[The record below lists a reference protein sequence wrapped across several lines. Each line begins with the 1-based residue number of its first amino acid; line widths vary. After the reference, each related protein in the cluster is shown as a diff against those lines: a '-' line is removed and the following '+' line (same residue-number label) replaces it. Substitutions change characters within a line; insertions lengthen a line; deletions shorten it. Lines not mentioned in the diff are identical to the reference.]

1 MAESFSFDV
10 VSDFERQ
17 ELVNT
22 LDQVKREISQRYDLK
37 DTDTKVDLDKE
48 NIFIITNSELTLN
61 AVNDIIRQKAI
72 KRNLSLKI
80 FDYGEIEMV
89 SGNRVKQTILLKQG
103 IKQEIAKKISKDIR
117 DQIKKI
123 NVSINGETLRV
134 ASKSKND
141 LQLAIKLVSQL
152 EESLNIPLFVKE
164 TLDKIKENND
174 DQDFFSAIKLCK
186 KKKIGP
192 HRSEDNRP
200 IFFNAY
206 PAVRPDTPA
215 PITAI
220 FLNTRLP

>member
-10 VSDFERQ
+10 VSDFDRQ
-17 ELVNT
+17 ELFNT
-22 LDQVKREISQRYDLK
+22 LDQVRREIAQRYDLK
-37 DTDTKVDLDKE
+37 GTDTSVELDKE

-61 AVNDIIRQKAI
+61 TVNDIIRQKAI

-103 IKQEIAKKISKDIR
+103 IKQEIAKKISKNIR

-141 LQLAIKLVSQL
+141 LQLAIKLVSEL
-152 EESLNIPLFVKE
+152 EESLNIPLKA
-164 TLDKIKENND
+164 NN
-174 DQDFFSAIKLCK
+174 F
-186 KKKIGP
+186 
-192 HRSEDNRP
+192 R
-200 IFFNAY
+200 
-206 PAVRPDTPA
+206 
-215 PITAI
+215 
-220 FLNTRLP
+220 

>member
-37 DTDTKVDLDKE
+37 TTETVVDLDKE
-48 NIFIITNSELTLN
+48 NIFITTNSELTLN

-80 FDYGEIEMV
+80 FDYGEIEIV
-89 SGNRVKQTILLKQG
+89 SGNRVRQIILLKQG
-103 IKQEIAKKISKDIR
+103 IKQEIAKKISKNIR

-134 ASKSKND
+134 SSKSKND
-141 LQLAIKLVSQL
+141 LQLAIKLVSEL
-152 EESLNIPLFVKE
+152 EESLNIPLKA
-164 TLDKIKENND
+164 NN
-174 DQDFFSAIKLCK
+174 F
-186 KKKIGP
+186 
-192 HRSEDNRP
+192 R
-200 IFFNAY
+200 
-206 PAVRPDTPA
+206 
-215 PITAI
+215 
-220 FLNTRLP
+220 

>member
-10 VSDFERQ
+10 VSDFDRQ

-37 DTDTKVDLDKE
+37 GTDTSVELDKE

-89 SGNRVKQTILLKQG
+89 SGNRIKQAILLKQG
-103 IKQEIAKKISKDIR
+103 IKQEIAKKISKNIR

-134 ASKSKND
+134 SSKSKND
-141 LQLAIKLVSQL
+141 LQLVIKLVNDL
-152 EESLNIPLFVKE
+152 EESLNIPLKA
-164 TLDKIKENND
+164 NN
-174 DQDFFSAIKLCK
+174 F
-186 KKKIGP
+186 
-192 HRSEDNRP
+192 R
-200 IFFNAY
+200 
-206 PAVRPDTPA
+206 
-215 PITAI
+215 
-220 FLNTRLP
+220 

>member
-10 VSDFERQ
+10 VSDFDRQ

-22 LDQVKREISQRYDLK
+22 LDQAKREISQRYDLK
-37 DTDTKVDLDKE
+37 GTDTLVELDKE

-61 AVNDIIRQKAI
+61 SVNDIIRQRAI

-80 FDYGEIEMV
+80 FDYGEIEKI
-89 SGNRVKQTILLKQG
+89 SGNKVRQKILLKQG
-103 IKQEIAKKISKDIR
+103 IKQEIAKKISKNIR

-152 EESLNIPLFVKE
+152 EESLNIPLKA
-164 TLDKIKENND
+164 NN
-174 DQDFFSAIKLCK
+174 F
-186 KKKIGP
+186 
-192 HRSEDNRP
+192 R
-200 IFFNAY
+200 
-206 PAVRPDTPA
+206 
-215 PITAI
+215 
-220 FLNTRLP
+220 